1 MSEPR
6 WLDDHEAHA
15 WRALLWMTHAID
27 RTLDHQLQRDS
38 QIPHGTYQILVVLS
52 VSEEQTLPMG
62 VLANSLGWS
71 QSRLSHAVARMEKTG
86 WVRRIP
92 SSTDKRSNLAQ
103 LTEDGRRKLVE
114 AAPGHVAAARD
125 LVIDALDPEQLRV
138 LVRIS
143 ETVLDRAAVMLGED
157 LPFKPFDHSMD

>member
-38 QIPHGTYQILVVLS
+38 KIPHATYEILVALS
-52 VSEEQTLPMG
+52 TSEERTLPMG
-62 VLANSLGWS
+62 VLAYNLGWS
-71 QSRLSHAVARMEKTG
+71 QSRLSHAVARMEKSG

-103 LTEDGRRKLVE
+103 LTE
-114 AAPGHVAAARD
+114 
-125 LVIDALDPEQLRV
+125 
-138 LVRIS
+138 
-143 ETVLDRAAVMLGED
+143 
-157 LPFKPFDHSMD
+157 

>member
-15 WRALLWMTHAID
+15 WRALLWMTQAID

-52 VSEEQTLPMG
+52 ISDGQTLPMG
-62 VLANSLGWS
+62 VLAHKLGWS
-71 QSRLSHAVARMEKTG
+71 QSRLSHAVARMEKTD

-103 LTEDGRRKLVE
+103 LTEGGRRKLVE
-114 AAPGHVAAARD
+114 AAPGHVVAARE

-138 LVRIS
+138 LTRIS
-143 ETVLDRAAVMLGED
+143 ETVLERAAVMLGEEM
-157 LPFKPFDHSMD
+157 PFKGFDRSPD